1 MASKATCWLSILSV
15 ALAITCTA
23 ANTHSCER
31 GEPVCECEAGKTSCE
46 FTLTVEEIRTF
57 TRYNVTDPEVGAVVN
72 YINETTGELQSVGKR
87 GCANLSANCIDAH
100 FVDGKTYRLAIAV
113 NGLIPGPTLI
123 ADEGQEVTIN
133 VENRLASEG
142 ISVHWHGIHQI
153 NTPWMDGVGLI
164 TQCPINPESSF
175 RYWFRATPSGT
186 FWYHSH
192 TGAQRTDGLFG
203 ALIIRE
209 DSSRKET
216 IRQEL
221 IKFRIGQFEDLP
233 EQHTLTLLDWQQEA
247 SLDLFTQLSGSGF
260 YRIPNDNS
268 MEQYLDLPK
277 PIGQVPNPADKPY
290 KATESYDGG
299 DVGPVPYF
307 SGIINGLG
315 RHTNVSYNQTRLT
328 NFTVENGKMYRFR
341 LIGAQGVYAYRFSID
356 GHKLIVLATDGFFV
370 EPVSE
375 VDYIII
381 HTGERYDFL
390 LNATQPGGLENYW
403 ITAETLE
410 IKPHQDCQSMGHVA
424 EAILHYGQRDD
435 APISSLQYE
444 PIKTNSPTR
453 KCEEN
458 GCKAVNCPFENFP
471 RSCNIDCM
479 NIHDFRL
486 LEATPSDS
494 VPSNEVPAEHRIFF
508 NFNFEG
514 LGEGSSI
521 NGRKFIL
528 PPAPPQ
534 TQSADFM
541 EQAEQ
546 CDIEKSCNPHT
557 SDCTCVH
564 VRSIPYGETIQ
575 FIFSAIGRFNNS
587 HPIHLHGH
595 SFQVAHIGYPNYTQT
610 TGMIQEHNRE
620 IKCNDTDCRATD
632 SECKPDRCTQP
643 TGWANVTGPTLSI
656 NNKTVR
662 KDTVIVPAGGYVII
676 SFISDNPGYWFLH
689 CHIEVHQLEGMAV
702 IINEAENR
710 QRNAPGSI
718 LRNKCGNNNALYLLP
733 SSILL
738 LVASVLVY
746 IVIG

>member
-1 MASKATCWLSILSV
+1 MKAIHWLSILSV
-15 ALAITCTA
+15 ALAITATSA
-23 ANTHSCER
+23 QSCER
-31 GEPVCECEAGKTSCE
+31 GELVCECDAGKTSCE

-57 TRYNVTDPEVGAVVN
+57 TRYSVTNPGIEGAIF
-72 YINETTGELQSVGKR
+72 YINELNGELQSVRNKGFP
-87 GCANLSANCIDAH
+87 CEDLSAANCIDAH
-100 FVDGKTYRLAIAV
+100 FVDGKTFRLAIAV

-123 ADEGQEVTIN
+123 ANEGQEVTIN

-142 ISVHWHGIHQI
+142 ISVHWHGIHQM
-153 NTPWMDGVGLI
+153 NTPWMDGVGLV
-164 TQCPINPESSF
+164 TQCPINPQSSF
-175 RYWFRATPSGT
+175 RYSFKATPSGT

-209 DSSRKET
+209 NSSREET

-221 IKFRIGQFEDLP
+221 NRFGIGQFEDLP
-233 EQHTLTLLDWQQEA
+233 NQHTLTLLDWQQEA
-247 SLDLFTQLSGSGF
+247 SLDLFTQLSTSGF
-260 YRIPNDNS
+260 YTDI
-268 MEQYLDLPK
+268 
-277 PIGQVPNPADKPY
+277 PIGQVPNPADTPY
-290 KATESYDGG
+290 DETKSYDGSG
-299 DVGPVPYF
+299 VGSVPYF

-315 RHTNVSYNQTRLT
+315 RHIDVSYIQTRLST
-328 NFTVENGKMYRFR
+328 FTVENGMMYRFR

-356 GHKLIVLATDGFFV
+356 GHKLIVLATDGFLV
-370 EPVSE
+370 EPICE

-390 LNATQPGGLENYW
+390 LNATQPGDLENYW

-410 IKPHQDCQSMGHVA
+410 IKHSQNCTSMGHVA
-424 EAILHYGQRDD
+424 EAILHYGQPDD
-435 APISSLQYE
+435 PPISSLEYE
-444 PIKTNSPTR
+444 AIKPDSPTYQC
-453 KCEEN
+453 KN
-458 GCKAVNCPFENFP
+458 DGCKAVNCPFENFP
-471 RSCNIDCM
+471 RFCNISCT
-479 NIHDFRL
+479 NIDQLRL

-494 VPSNEVPAEHRIFF
+494 VPSNEVSWPAEHRIFF

-534 TQSADFM
+534 TQPTDFM

-564 VRSIPYGETIQ
+564 VRSIPYKETIQ
-575 FIFSAIGRFNNS
+575 FIFSSIGKSANS

-595 SFQVAHIGYPNYTQT
+595 SFQVAHIGYPEYNET

-620 IKCNDTDCRATD
+620 IKCNDMDCRATD
-632 SECKPDRCTQP
+632 SECVPERCTQP
-643 TGWANVTGPTLSI
+643 TGWVNGNGPTFSI

-702 IINEAENR
+702 IINEAENM
-710 QRNAPGSI
+710 QEDAPASI
-718 LRNKCGNNNALYLLP
+718 LQNQCGNNNMIDDNNALCLLP